1 MEIVF
6 VADCIPSNLGYDC
19 INWFCLTLED
29 DMEQLQD
36 LLPLLVPLLVIQ
48 LILMIAALVDLARRE
63 TTRGPKWVW
72 ALVILFVN
80 LVGPVVYFLVG
91 RRDE

>member
-1 MEIVF
+1 
-6 VADCIPSNLGYDC
+6 
-19 INWFCLTLED
+19 
-29 DMEQLQD
+29 MEQLQD

-72 ALVILFVN
+72 VLVILFVN

-91 RRDE
+91 RSDE